1 MSTIPTRSLGRIG
14 LDVTALGFGAAPLG
28 GFRGLVPRQQA
39 IATID
44 AAWDAGVRYFDTAPF
59 YGYGRSEIRT
69 GLVLQEQPRGDFV
82 ISTKVGRVLS
92 PLKDQ
97 MPPPYARTGGLP
109 FLETFEYSYDGI
121 MRSLEQSHL
130 RLGLD
135 RIDLLYIHDVDTNG
149 GRTAEHAEAMFR
161 QVTSSGVKALE
172 ELRKGGVIKGFG
184 LGLNQVAWCMRFLKE
199 VDLDVVLLAGEYTLL
214 DQRAAREML
223 PLCQQRSIGV
233 VLGGPYNSGV
243 LAVGAK
249 EGADFNY
256 SAAPPEILERVR
268 AVEAVCSRH
277 AVALPAAALQFIL
290 AHPAISAIIPGA
302 VHPDEV
308 RSNAQHLAAE
318 IPTAFWQE
326 LRAADFVAAEAP
338 LPG

>member
-1 MSTIPTRSLGRIG
+1 MSMLPTRSLGRIG
-14 LDVTALGFGAAPLG
+14 LDVTALGFGGAPLG
-28 GFRGLVPRQQA
+28 CFRGFIPRQQA
-39 IATID
+39 SATLD
-44 AAWDAGVRYFDTAPF
+44 AAWEAGVRYYDTAPF
-59 YGYGRSEIRT
+59 YGYGRSENRT
-69 GLVLQEQPRGDFV
+69 GLMLQEQPRDEFV
-82 ISTKVGRVLS
+82 ISTKVGRVLT

-97 MPPPYARTGGLP
+97 IPPPYARSGGLP
-109 FLETFEYSYDGI
+109 FLETFDYSYDGI
-121 MRSLEQSHL
+121 MRSLEHSHL

-135 RIDLLYIHDVDTNG
+135 RIDLLYTHDVDTNG
-149 GRTAEHAEAMFR
+149 GRTEEHAEAMLR

-172 ELRKGGVIKGFG
+172 QLRASGAIRGFG

-214 DQRAAREML
+214 DQRAAVEML
-223 PLCQQRSIGV
+223 PLCQQRGIGV

-256 SAAPPEILERVR
+256 AAAPPEILQRVR
-268 AVEAVCSRH
+268 ALEAVCGRH
-277 AVALPAAALQFIL
+277 NVALPAAALHFVL

-308 RSNAQHLAAE
+308 RANVQHVAAE
-318 IPTAFWQE
+318 IPAAFWQD
-326 LRAADFVAAEAP
+326 LRTSGLVIPEAP
-338 LPG
+338 LPV